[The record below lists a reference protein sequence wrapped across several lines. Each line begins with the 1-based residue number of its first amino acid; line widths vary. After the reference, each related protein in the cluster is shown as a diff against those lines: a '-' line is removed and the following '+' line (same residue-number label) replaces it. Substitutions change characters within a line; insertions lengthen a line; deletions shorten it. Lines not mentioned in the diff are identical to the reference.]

1 MQHAERYES
10 GRGPEIDRG
19 PRHQVSGLL
28 PVVEP
33 EVEALELVEEVVP
46 EPVLRHPA
54 DPLSHVEG
62 QVAQYGPGY
71 PRQRDLAHYQDQS
84 TLGAGQRLVD
94 SVTGKTRDRHA
105 RHDRGGHH
113 HRRDDEE
120 RLVRQGVPDQPQQD
134 LHAKSLPGLM

>member
-10 GRGPEIDRG
+10 GRGPEIDRS
-19 PRHQVSGLL
+19 PRHQVSGPL

-54 DPLSHVEG
+54 DPLSHVKG

-105 RHDRGGHH
+105 RYDRGGHH

-120 RLVRQGVPDQPQQD
+120 RLFVRAYPTSRSRTFMRN
-134 LHAKSLPGLM
+134 HSPG